1 MKEVLK
7 RDWLYLLLIL
17 ALIVLTILK
26 VSMFRFG
33 FFTAFDEA
41 YFLLKLQEA
50 YDMSSITGKSQWNLI
65 AVHWFP
71 YLDLTSKVNSYLASN
86 ILIWISILAITCTS
100 CAIYD
105 KRHFFKYLALTW
117 LIMFGL
123 GNGLNYVRMQT
134 AVLSWALCA
143 FMLFY
148 HRTVIWKKV
157 LYVSSLL

>member
-86 ILIWISILAITCTS
+86 ILIWISILAITCS
-100 CAIYD
+100 MSWGEIFSPL
-105 KRHFFKYLALTW
+105 R
-117 LIMFGL
+117 LI
-123 GNGLNYVRMQT
+123 T
-134 AVLSWALCA
+134 
-143 FMLFY
+143 
-148 HRTVIWKKV
+148 
-157 LYVSSLL
+157 